1 MLSVGFQVLQGSTM
15 LKQLTNVSWLVL
27 WNLSWVKGYGRVGR
41 PLSANSSFGLLPLI
55 GVGQRIV

>member
-1 MLSVGFQVLQGSTM
+1 MLSVGYQVLRGRSL

-27 WNLSWVKGYGRVGR
+27 WNLSRVKGYGGVGN

-55 GVGQRIV
+55 GAGQRIV